1 MITDVLKVGGLY
13 YVYHPTYEE
22 EAPVTICNILSVPR
36 THIGGHD
43 GETPQL
49 LGRLI
54 QKEPFI
60 VLDVGPVINS
70 YYVFYGEYKPLWV
83 KILYKEIIGWI
94 RIDSDRISEFK

>member
-1 MITDVLKVGGLY
+1 MITNELKVGGLY

-22 EAPVTICNILSVPR
+22 EAPVTICNILSYPR
-36 THIGGHD
+36 THSED
-43 GETPQL
+43 LSDNKPQL

-60 VLDVGPVINS
+60 LLEVGNS
-70 YYVFYGEYKPLWV
+70 ISPYYIFYGEFRPLWV

-94 RIDSDRISEFK
+94 RVDSDRICAIK

>member
-1 MITDVLKVGGLY
+1 MMMSDIKIGGLY

-22 EAPVTICNILSVPR
+22 EAPVTICNILSYPR
-36 THIGGHD
+36 IHHEAM
-43 GETPQL
+43 GEQKPEL

-60 VLDVGPVINS
+60 VLDVGPVIS
-70 YYVFYGEYKPLWV
+70 PYYIFHGEFRPLWV

-94 RIDSDRISEFK
+94 RIDSDRICAIK

>member
-1 MITDVLKVGGLY
+1 MITDVLKIGGLY

-43 GETPQL
+43 GEKPQL

-60 VLDVGPVINS
+60 
-70 YYVFYGEYKPLWV
+70 GEYKPLWV